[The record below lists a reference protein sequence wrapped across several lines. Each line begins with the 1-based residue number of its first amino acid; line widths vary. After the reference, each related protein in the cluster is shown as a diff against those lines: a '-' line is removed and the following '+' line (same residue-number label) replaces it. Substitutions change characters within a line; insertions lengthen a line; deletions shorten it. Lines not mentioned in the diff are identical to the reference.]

1 MAPIRETLRNTAS
14 RVVDVL
20 KQKAYVH
27 YQHGCLKLETNAR
40 VLKVCLYLQLSLRQH
55 LTVRKAIH

>member
-27 YQHGCLKLETNAR
+27 YQHGCLKLETNAL
-40 VLKVCLYLQLSLRQH
+40 VLKVCLSLQLSLRQH
-55 LTVRKAIH
+55 LTVRKEIH